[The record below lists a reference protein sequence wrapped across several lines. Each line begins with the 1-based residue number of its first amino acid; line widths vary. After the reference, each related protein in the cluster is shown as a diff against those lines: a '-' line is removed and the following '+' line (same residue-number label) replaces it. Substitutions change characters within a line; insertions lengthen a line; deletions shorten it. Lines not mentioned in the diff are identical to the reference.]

1 MCSWGELEDNML
13 GLDVL
18 ACLLRFLKRIEFLT
32 QTVEHAES
40 CNSDGSEAHIHSEGG
55 LFECEHVYAR
65 PACVGRHCCHALWVM
80 QQYKLWE
87 IQIPCKQVAD
97 GRGSSRS
104 LQWSQPSVESPGPW
118 VRGWW
123 PAWGRPRL
131 WQPPLAAAAAGR
143 RAEGIDTLCTYCHS
157 LVLGCHLYS
166 SLSAS
171 CLRNLSGPVPFF
183 LVPSHSFRVCL
194 QDFFPVRFLWGGRV
208 SLLPPCSLP
217 APSPSR
223 LLPALTL
230 PSPAQLLFENR
241 EKLWTNM
248 ENIWTGFLQQL
259 RCHI

>member
-1 MCSWGELEDNML
+1 ML

-104 LQWSQPSVESPGPW
+104 LQ
-118 VRGWW
+118 
-123 PAWGRPRL
+123 
-131 WQPPLAAAAAGR
+131 
-143 RAEGIDTLCTYCHS
+143 
-157 LVLGCHLYS
+157 
-166 SLSAS
+166 
-171 CLRNLSGPVPFF
+171 
-183 LVPSHSFRVCL
+183 
-194 QDFFPVRFLWGGRV
+194 
-208 SLLPPCSLP
+208 
-217 APSPSR
+217 
-223 LLPALTL
+223 
-230 PSPAQLLFENR
+230 
-241 EKLWTNM
+241 
-248 ENIWTGFLQQL
+248 
-259 RCHI
+259 